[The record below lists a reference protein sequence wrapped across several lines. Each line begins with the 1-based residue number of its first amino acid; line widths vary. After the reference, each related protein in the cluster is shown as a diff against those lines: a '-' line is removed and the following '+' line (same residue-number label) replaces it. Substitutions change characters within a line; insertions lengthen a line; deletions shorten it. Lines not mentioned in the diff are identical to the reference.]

1 MDDWGDDGED
11 DNLWVAASQLDQAI
25 LSPAPEQVN
34 SFERNLIRLSFIQVG
49 IDANQDDFLAMTALM
64 DDDDFLDDFQE
75 ETPGVAQERLNQTVT
90 VFPGQEEKMKPPRQ
104 PDSHIELVRQ
114 EEEKLRKLNMK
125 YQGEATFLRGQL
137 SRKEHEV
144 EGERQARR
152 KVETELH
159 EKIESNK
166 KLWEEQVAVVK
177 TEKMFLLQELQQ
189 LKDRVRRESK
199 HSPVPSLVNSQLSK
213 SSQQSGSR
221 PSLNPSNPGQEP
233 RSRPR
238 ATKET
243 QTSLAKPRIGRLK
256 LPMSNSRLASISI
269 CNLGP
274 LRAEN
279 KAGLLMASTNPQLE
293 SQVRTVVENTIE
305 AGKGRQARE
314 SEVVGQLLEVLR
326 SVLVSSPDQVT
337 LDLRTSIT
345 EFCSNLLSSMIRVK
359 QTEVLPA
366 VLSLLVESWQTTL
379 QDSDVTSFVLSLVV
393 RIITSSTKLQESTL
407 VMDKYF
413 ALISQ
418 VGSDGE
424 QRGVLCRVGH
434 GEDQEG
440 CFLLSLPILINRYF
454 VYNLQI
460 IIWIFFT
467 MIVFL
472 LTVALIGRRWLVR
485 CFRLR
490 PLEHSQSE

>member
-1 MDDWGDDGED
+1 M
-11 DNLWVAASQLDQAI
+11 
-25 LSPAPEQVN
+25 
-34 SFERNLIRLSFIQVG
+34 
-49 IDANQDDFLAMTALM
+49 DANQENLLAMTALF

-104 PDSHIELVRQ
+104 PDSHVDLVRQ
-114 EEEKLRKLNMK
+114 EEEKLRKLNLK

-137 SRKEHEV
+137 SRKEVEV

-159 EKIESNK
+159 EKIESSK
-166 KLWEEQVAVVK
+166 KSWEEQVAVVK

-189 LKDRVRRESK
+189 LKDRFRRESK
-199 HSPVPSLVNSQLSK
+199 HPPVPSLVSSQASK

-221 PSLNPSNPGQEP
+221 PSLNPSNLASP
-233 RSRPR
+233 SRPR

-243 QTSLAKPRIGRLK
+243 QTSLAKPRIGRLR
-256 LPMSNSRLASISI
+256 LSISDSRLSSIGI

-293 SQVRTVVENTIE
+293 SQVRTVVEKTIE
-305 AGKGRQARE
+305 AGKGRQARL
-314 SEVVGQLLEVLR
+314 SEVGQLLEVLR
-326 SVLVSSPDQVT
+326 SVLVSSSDQVT

-379 QDSDVTSFVLSLVV
+379 QDSDVTSFVLSLVF
-393 RIITSSTKLQESTL
+393 RIIASSTKLPESTL
-407 VMDKYF
+407 VMEKYF

-418 VGSDGE
+418 VGRGVE
-424 QRGVLCRVGH
+424 QRGVLCRVGD
-434 GEDQEG
+434 GQDQEE
-440 CFLLSLPILINRYF
+440 CFLLSLPILINRYHF
-454 VYNLQI
+454 YI
-460 IIWIFFT
+460 IY
-467 MIVFL
+467 
-472 LTVALIGRRWLVR
+472 
-485 CFRLR
+485 
-490 PLEHSQSE
+490 